1 MTEPTIVAA
10 LLPRIWCRRLGISPS
25 KVLLALSFATGL
37 GHPPLA
43 FLYEVLFGASQ
54 SFLNPIG
61 YHTTNL
67 VDFRPCR
74 YRFLDVTRYGLPHT
88 LIMTLLVPFL
98 LCRHFNL

>member
-1 MTEPTIVAA
+1 MQEVRH
-10 LLPRIWCRRLGISPS
+10 LPFQSAPATFLR
-25 KVLLALSFATGL
+25 TGL